1 MAEDSL
7 PVHDDPGDEPDELN
21 EHVQEPADPDGLVA
35 AEKWR
40 RLQERHIQE
49 QQEPQERHPMPASTP
64 PAAYKRK
71 RVWPKVLI
79 CIVVLAVAA
88 YGAYWFGN
96 HEANKETN
104 KKAQTT
110 ASQSQKQSA
119 QAVTT
124 ATKQY
129 TSTNYSLSFNYPATW
144 TVNDT
149 TAKLTVTSPAT
160 QLAIP
165 TGAKTSVHVIVTIQ
179 NQETAIPSFPSGGAV
194 AALASNLLVYAQPS
208 SIQRAQT
215 YISYLSY
222 TTSNGL
228 DAVYVTGNIGYRQGQ
243 AVPMSDI
250 VQGDP
255 LISVAFE
262 SCTDASCTNGK
273 PVTLSASDW
282 QSSAVSKQVTSLLES
297 LVVQS

>member
-1 MAEDSL
+1 MAEDSF
-7 PVHDDPGDEPDELN
+7 HGHNNSGDESDVLN
-21 EHVQEPADPDGLVA
+21 EHVQDPGDPDGLVA

-40 RLQERHIQE
+40 RLQERQLQE
-49 QQEPQERHPMPASTP
+49 RQERHPVPASTP
-64 PAAYKRK
+64 PAVYKRK
-71 RVWPKVLI
+71 RAWPKVLI
-79 CIVVLAVAA
+79 VIIVVVVAA

-96 HEANKETN
+96 HEATKRTDEKTR
-104 KKAQTT
+104 TT
-110 ASQSQKQSA
+110 ASKSQKQST
-119 QAVTT
+119 QAATT

-144 TVNDT
+144 TVSDT
-149 TAKLTVTSPAT
+149 AAKLTVISPAT

-165 TGAKTSVHVIVTIQ
+165 TGSKTSLHVVVTIQ
-179 NQETAIPSFPSGGAV
+179 NQETAIPGFPSGGAV
-194 AALASNLLVYAQPS
+194 AALGSNLLVYTQPS
-208 SIQRAQT
+208 SVQRAQT
-215 YISYLSY
+215 YVSYLGY

-228 DAVYVTGNIGYRQGQ
+228 DAVYVTGNNGYQQGQ
-243 AVPMSDI
+243 QIPMSDI

-255 LISVAFE
+255 LISVTFE
-262 SCTDASCTNGK
+262 NCTDASCTNGK

>member
-119 QAVTT
+119 AVTT

-179 NQETAIPSFPSGGAV
+179 NQETAIPGFPSGGAV

-228 DAVYVTGNIGYRQGQ
+228 DAVYVTGNIGYQQGQ